1 MSQDRPS
8 RDEPSPFRSVAG
20 IAAAI
25 ESRARRRGAGMSQ
38 DAEAPPFRSPG
49 RIAERVY
56 RQYQPDRLASQARY
70 FANDEVPRATRELL
84 WRKLPPEIQAA
95 LRSRIAALKRG
106 ER

>member
-1 MSQDRPS
+1 MPERAG
-8 RDEPSPFRSVAG
+8 RDEPSPFRSVAR

-25 ESRARRRGAGMSQ
+25 EPRARRGGGDMSQ

-56 RQYQPDRLASQARY
+56 RQYQPDLLASQARY

-84 WRKLPPEIQAA
+84 WRKLPPETQAA
-95 LRSRIAALKRG
+95 LRSRIAALRQG
-106 ER
+106 EG